1 MKKKLALF
9 LAFLLTAA
17 LFAGCGA
24 KSSSDTYKIGVNLE
38 LSGGVATYGQSTLVG
53 IELAVK
59 QVNDAGGINGK
70 PVEIIKYDNKS
81 DPAEAT
87 TIATKLMTQDGVLAI
102 MGPATSGSFKATI
115 PVANKNKVPVIS
127 ASATVDDVTVDEGGV
142 KEYAF
147 RICYNDSFQGNVLA
161 QYAGGK
167 LAGKTAVVLKDIAN
181 DYCKGVAS
189 SFTGSFTAAGGAI
202 VAEESFSSGD
212 TDFNAILTKIKDLD
226 FDVILLS
233 AYYQEAGLVI
243 KQARALGIDCPI
255 LGPDGYDSPSL
266 FELAGAEALNNVYY
280 TNHYSSLDK
289 DPGVLKFISDFSA
302 ASGKEPD
309 SFNAL
314 GYDVAMFTIDAIRRA
329 AQNGE
334 PTAEAVKEA
343 LASTVDFAGITGKI
357 TVDENHN
364 AVKGIV
370 IIQLENGVPVSSEK
384 AG

>member
-1 MKKKLALF
+1 MKKRFALLLALMM
-9 LAFLLTAA
+9 TAA
-17 LFAGCGA
+17 VFAGCGA
-24 KSSSDTYKIGVNLE
+24 KTSDTYKVGVNIE
-38 LSGGVATYGQSTLVG
+38 LSGGVATYGQSTLQGV
-53 IELAVK
+53 ELAIK
-59 QVNDAGGINGK
+59 QVNANGGVNGK
-70 PVEIIKYDNKS
+70 QVELVKYDNKS

-87 TIATKLMTQDGVLAI
+87 TIATKLMTQDNVLAV
-102 MGPATSGSFKATI
+102 MGPATSGSFKSTI
-115 PVANKNKVPVIS
+115 PVALKNKVPVIS
-127 ASATVDDVTVDEGGV
+127 ASATVDDVTVDANGV

-161 QYAGGK
+161 QYATNN
-167 LAGKTAVVLKDIAN
+167 LSGKTAVVLKDIAN

-189 SFTGSFTAAGGAI
+189 SFTSAFIAAGGT
-202 VAEESFSSGD
+202 VASEESFSSGD
-212 TDFNAILTKIKDLD
+212 TDFNAILTKIKNLE
-226 FDVILLS
+226 FDVLLLS

-266 FELAGAEALNNVYY
+266 FELAGADALNNVYY

-289 DPGVLKFISDFSA
+289 DLSVLQFIADFNA
-302 ASGKEPD
+302 EYGKDPD

-314 GYDVAMFTIDAIRRA
+314 GYDVARFTVEAIARA
-329 AQNGE
+329 AESGE
-334 PTAEAVKEA
+334 PTPESVKAAME
-343 LASTVDFAGITGKI
+343 STSDFAGITGNI

-370 IIQLENGVPVSSEK
+370 IIKLENGVPVSSEK

>member
-1 MKKKLALF
+1 MKKRIALILALVM
-9 LAFLLTAA
+9 AAA
-17 LFAGCGA
+17 LFGGCGA
-24 KSSSDTYKIGVNLE
+24 KASDTYKIGINME
-38 LSGGVATYGQSTLVG
+38 LSGGVATYGQSTLDG

-70 PVEIIKYDNKS
+70 PVELVKYDNKS
-81 DPAEAT
+81 DSAEAT

-102 MGPATSGSFKATI
+102 LGPATSGGFKATI
-115 PVANKNKVPVIS
+115 PVANKNKIPVIS
-127 ASATVDDVTVDEGGV
+127 ASATVDDVTVDEKGV

-161 QYAGGK
+161 QYAYNN
-167 LAGKTAVVLKDIAN
+167 LSGKTAVVLKDIAN

-189 SFTGSFTAAGGAI
+189 SFTSAYTAAGGVI
-202 VAEESFSSGD
+202 TGEESFSTKD
-212 TDFNAILTKIKDLD
+212 TDFNAILTKIKGLD

-233 AYYQEAGLVI
+233 AYYEEAGLVI

-266 FELAGAEALNNVYY
+266 AELAGADALNNVYY

-289 DPGVLKFISDFSA
+289 DPSVLQFINDFSA
-302 ASGKEPD
+302 KHGKEPD

-314 GYDVAMFTIDAIRRA
+314 GYDVAMFAVDAIRRA
-329 AQNGE
+329 AQKGE

-343 LASTVDFAGITGKI
+343 LASTANFTGITGNI

-370 IIQLENGVPVSSEK
+370 IIKLENGVPVSSEK